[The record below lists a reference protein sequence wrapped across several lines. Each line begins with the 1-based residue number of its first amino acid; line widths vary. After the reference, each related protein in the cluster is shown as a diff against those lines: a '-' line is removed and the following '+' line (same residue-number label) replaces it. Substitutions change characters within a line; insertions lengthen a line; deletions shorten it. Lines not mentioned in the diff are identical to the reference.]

1 MASGWLALNSS
12 ALLLCALSCC
22 FLLAM
27 RMPQGIEEMPVMGGQ
42 VPAVMVCCNRAL
54 RPLPF
59 PCSASPA
66 GTQASIAAEVER
78 LAGSAHLLQAA
89 CWELRGSRQLLQA
102 HSLIALDTFGDVAR
116 AEDQCAALAQ
126 LASSVAA
133 AHGYQA
139 AEQLLAAADERFPQ
153 AQSRVLRAARLAIAH
168 DRALHRRE
176 LHAAMDIATQMAAL
190 ASPTDSTDI
199 TVRWVGSN
207 WAGRQGSRQWPA

>member
-1 MASGWLALNSS
+1 M
-12 ALLLCALSCC
+12 CC
-22 FLLAM
+22 
-27 RMPQGIEEMPVMGGQ
+27 V
-42 VPAVMVCCNRAL
+42 
-54 RPLPF
+54 LPF
-59 PCSASPA
+59 PCAALPA
-66 GTQASIAAEVER
+66 GTQASSAAEVER

-89 CWELRGSRQLLQA
+89 CWELRGSRQLSQA

-126 LASSVAA
+126 LATSVAA

-153 AQSRVLRAARLAIAH
+153 AQSRVLRAARLAVAH
-168 DRALHRRE
+168 DRALRRRE

-199 TVRWVGSN
+199 TFRWVGGQYGQPNGMRNGVLKFSGA
-207 WAGRQGSRQWPA
+207 WGEGGRLPMSRWERACMH